1 MVDKRLILRKL
12 ADLGDLRTQIDEFR
26 GMTMRQYAADWKA
39 QRVVE
44 RTLQMM
50 IEICLDVANHIISG
64 KGCRRPLGYADHF
77 TVLNEHGILNPRLC
91 ARLEK
96 MARFRNLIVH
106 NYDKIE
112 SALVIGL
119 LKKHLSDFD
128 DFKSAIVD
136 FIEPESQGGR
146 RKSGKKKQAKR
157 VKD

>member
-12 ADLGDLRTQIDEFR
+12 ADLGDLREQMDEYR
-26 GMTMRQYAADWKA
+26 GITTRRYAADWKA
-39 QRVVE
+39 QRIVE

-64 KGCRRPLGYADHF
+64 KGYRRPLSYADHF
-77 TVLNEHGILNPRLC
+77 TVLKEHGILNERLC

-106 NYDKIE
+106 NYDKIDG
-112 SALVIGL
+112 AVVVGL
-119 LKKHLSDFD
+119 LKKNLSDFD
-128 DFKSAIVD
+128 GFKAAVVV
-136 FIEPESQGGR
+136 FLERENQGTQR
-146 RKSGKKKQAKR
+146 TSGKRKQAKR

>member
-26 GMTMRQYAADWKA
+26 GMTMRQYAADWKT

-64 KGCRRPLGYADHF
+64 KGFRRPLGYADHF
-77 TVLNEHGILNPRLC
+77 TVLKEHGVLNSRLC

-106 NYDKIE
+106 NYDKID

-119 LKKHLSDFD
+119 LKKNLSDFEG
-128 DFKSAIVD
+128 FKSAIAD
-136 FIEPESQGGR
+136 FIEQESQGGR
-146 RKSGKKKQAKR
+146 RKSGKKKQTG
-157 VKD
+157 KDEE